1 MKILYNIGIYFAVNT
16 AFIFSSASFAALI
29 SVITLLFTGKGLSSF
44 TIFTMLSYYG
54 SLRYSVSVSIGH
66 VLRELGES
74 SISIQRIQ
82 AFLMED
88 PLFPDTFGGV
98 EEQNI
103 AKNCPLS
110 EDSSKLA
117 VFFKGRRYHC
127 EGKKDN

>member
-1 MKILYNIGIYFAVNT
+1 MG
-16 AFIFSSASFAALI
+16 ASFAALI

-54 SLRYSVSVSIGH
+54 SLKYSVSVSIGH

-74 SISIQRIQ
+74 RICIQRIQ

-88 PLFPDTFGGV
+88 PLFPDTLGGI
-98 EEQNI
+98 EEQNV
-103 AKNCPLS
+103 AKNRPLS

-127 EGKKDN
+127 KGKKDN